1 MKAKLKQEAELKQEA
16 IDNKVF
22 SKAVKVNAV
31 ALSAVKSFLEV
42 SKVLG
47 VHRSTIISWRNN
59 ISLADYNKY
68 NQTGVT
74 PEIAL
79 KRPMQNENYFLNI
92 CLFDCDI
99 LSKRYHNYNLHD
111 LKEMESL
118 RIILS
123 SSRDRNFA
131 WFREE
136 TGNKHWVLYDT
147 EMFEVRKIKNGPRFL
162 RYKDECTLAP
172 EIPIN
177 ASSCVFM
184 FAFDKDRTRID
195 LAKLNTE
202 GIVDMQA
209 MFAFC
214 PNLKYLDTSMLKT
227 DSALNTIDMFKGCRS
242 LAKLDLR
249 NAAMFG
255 VKKTRGMFASCV
267 SLEKIVVSKRFNTS
281 KVLDSYNMFS
291 NCCSLPNYR
300 KGIMAQVLM
309 VKPVKNGSY
318 LTYVTNSITARQ
330 RKLLSD

>member
-1 MKAKLKQEAELKQEA
+1 M
-16 IDNKVF
+16 
-22 SKAVKVNAV
+22 
-31 ALSAVKSFLEV
+31 
-42 SKVLG
+42 
-47 VHRSTIISWRNN
+47 
-59 ISLADYNKY
+59 
-68 NQTGVT
+68 
-74 PEIAL
+74 
-79 KRPMQNENYFLNI
+79 
-92 CLFDCDI
+92 
-99 LSKRYHNYNLHD
+99 D
-111 LKEMESL
+111 L
-118 RIILS
+118 
-123 SSRDRNFA
+123 
-131 WFREE
+131 
-136 TGNKHWVLYDT
+136 
-147 EMFEVRKIKNGPRFL
+147 RFL
-162 RYKDECTLAP
+162 RYKNECTLAP

-177 ASSCVFM
+177 ASSCAFM
-184 FAFDKDRTRID
+184 FAFSKDRTRID

-291 NCCSLPNYR
+291 NCRSLPNYR

-309 VKPVKNGSY
+309 VKPVKNGGY

>member
-1 MKAKLKQEAELKQEA
+1 
-16 IDNKVF
+16 
-22 SKAVKVNAV
+22 
-31 ALSAVKSFLEV
+31 
-42 SKVLG
+42 
-47 VHRSTIISWRNN
+47 
-59 ISLADYNKY
+59 
-68 NQTGVT
+68 
-74 PEIAL
+74 
-79 KRPMQNENYFLNI
+79 
-92 CLFDCDI
+92 
-99 LSKRYHNYNLHD
+99 
-111 LKEMESL
+111 MESL

-177 ASSCVFM
+177 ASSCAFM
-184 FAFDKDRTRID
+184 FAFSKDKTRID

-281 KVLDSYNMFS
+281 KVLDSYKMFS
-291 NCCSLPNYR
+291 NCRSLPNYR

-309 VKPVKNGSY
+309 VKPVKNGGY

>member
-1 MKAKLKQEAELKQEA
+1 MKAKFKQEAELNQEA
-16 IDNKVF
+16 IDNKLF

-68 NQTGVT
+68 NQTSVT

-99 LSKRYHNYNLHD
+99 FSNRYHNYNLYD
-111 LKEMESL
+111 PKEMESL
-118 RIILS
+118 RITLS

-177 ASSCVFM
+177 ASSCAFM
-184 FAFDKDRTRID
+184 FAFSKDRTRID

-214 PNLKYLDTSMLKT
+214 SNLKYLDTSMLKT
-227 DSALNTIDMFKGCRS
+227 DNTLNTIDMFKGCRS
-242 LAKLDLR
+242 
-249 NAAMFG
+249 
-255 VKKTRGMFASCV
+255 
-267 SLEKIVVSKRFNTS
+267 
-281 KVLDSYNMFS
+281 
-291 NCCSLPNYR
+291 
-300 KGIMAQVLM
+300 
-309 VKPVKNGSY
+309 
-318 LTYVTNSITARQ
+318 
-330 RKLLSD
+330 

>member
-1 MKAKLKQEAELKQEA
+1 M
-16 IDNKVF
+16 
-22 SKAVKVNAV
+22 
-31 ALSAVKSFLEV
+31 
-42 SKVLG
+42 
-47 VHRSTIISWRNN
+47 
-59 ISLADYNKY
+59 
-68 NQTGVT
+68 
-74 PEIAL
+74 
-79 KRPMQNENYFLNI
+79 
-92 CLFDCDI
+92 
-99 LSKRYHNYNLHD
+99 
-111 LKEMESL
+111 
-118 RIILS
+118 
-123 SSRDRNFA
+123 
-131 WFREE
+131 
-136 TGNKHWVLYDT
+136 LYDT

-177 ASSCVFM
+177 ASSCAFM
-184 FAFDKDRTRID
+184 FAFSKDRTRID

-214 PNLKYLDTSMLKT
+214 SNLKYLDTSMLKT
-227 DSALNTIDMFKGCRS
+227 DNTLNTIDMFKGCRS

-255 VKKTRGMFASCV
+255 VKKTRDMFASCV

-291 NCCSLPNYR
+291 NCRSLPNYR

-309 VKPVKNGSY
+309 VKPVKNGGY

>member
-1 MKAKLKQEAELKQEA
+1 MYLQSLAKKGKIKMKSMNLFGGNDKSREALFGDSKLKENTNIKESTALPLTLIQDENGNL
-16 IDNKVF
+16 IF
-22 SKAVKVNAV
+22 SLEGKIYSLNVNSEDERKRVKKEVN
-31 ALSAVKSFLEV
+31 
-42 SKVLG
+42 
-47 VHRSTIISWRNN
+47 TN
-59 ISLADYNKY
+59 SLTQYD
-68 NQTGVT
+68 
-74 PEIAL
+74 
-79 KRPMQNENYFLNI
+79 
-92 CLFDCDI
+92 
-99 LSKRYHNYNLHD
+99 
-111 LKEMESL
+111 
-118 RIILS
+118 
-123 SSRDRNFA
+123 
-131 WFREE
+131 WFKEE
-136 TGNKHWVLYDT
+136 TGNKHWVLYDI

-177 ASSCVFM
+177 ASSCAFM
-184 FAFDKDRTRID
+184 FAFSKDRTRID

-291 NCCSLPNYR
+291 NCRSLPNYR

-309 VKPVKNGSY
+309 VKPVKNGGY

>member
-1 MKAKLKQEAELKQEA
+1 MKAELKQEA

-22 SKAVKVNAV
+22 SKSVKVNAV

-59 ISLADYNKY
+59 ISLVDYNKY

-92 CLFDCDI
+92 CLFDYDI
-99 LSKRYHNYNLHD
+99 FSNRYYNYNLHD
-111 LKEMESL
+111 PKEMENL

-123 SSRDRNFA
+123 SSKNRNFV
-131 WFREE
+131 WFKEE

-147 EMFEVRKIKNGPRFL
+147 DMFEVRKIKNGPRFL

-172 EIPIN
+172 EMPIN
-177 ASSCVFM
+177 ASSCAFM
-184 FAFDKDRTRID
+184 FAFNKDRTRIN

-214 PNLKYLDTSMLKT
+214 SNLKSLDTSMLKT
-227 DSALNTIDMFKGCRS
+227 DSALNTIDMFKGCRA

-281 KVLDSYNMFS
+281 KVLDSYKMFS
-291 NCCSLPNYR
+291 NCRSLPNYR

-309 VKPVKNGSY
+309 VKPVKDVGY
-318 LTYVTNSITARQ
+318 LTYVTNIITAKQ

>member
-1 MKAKLKQEAELKQEA
+1 MKSRNLFGGNDKSNEVLFGNSKPKEIIKPKETT
-16 IDNKVF
+16 NK
-22 SKAVKVNAV
+22 S
-31 ALSAVKSFLEV
+31 LSAPIQDEDGNLTFELEGKTYSLNVNSKEERERVKEEID
-42 SKVLG
+42 
-47 VHRSTIISWRNN
+47 TN
-59 ISLADYNKY
+59 SLTKY
-68 NQTGVT
+68 
-74 PEIAL
+74 
-79 KRPMQNENYFLNI
+79 
-92 CLFDCDI
+92 D
-99 LSKRYHNYNLHD
+99 
-111 LKEMESL
+111 
-118 RIILS
+118 
-123 SSRDRNFA
+123 
-131 WFREE
+131 WFKEE
-136 TGNKHWVLYDT
+136 TGEKHWVLYNT
-147 EMFEVRKIKNGPRFL
+147 EMYEINYDGHAN
-162 RYKDECTLAP
+162 RYHLNYRDRIRLAT

-177 ASSCVFM
+177 ASSCAFM
-184 FAFDKDRTRID
+184 FAFSKDRTRID

-255 VKKTRGMFASCV
+255 IKKTRGMFASCV

-291 NCCSLPNYR
+291 NCRSLPNYR

-309 VKPVKNGSY
+309 VKPVKNGGY

>member
-1 MKAKLKQEAELKQEA
+1 M
-16 IDNKVF
+16 
-22 SKAVKVNAV
+22 
-31 ALSAVKSFLEV
+31 
-42 SKVLG
+42 
-47 VHRSTIISWRNN
+47 
-59 ISLADYNKY
+59 
-68 NQTGVT
+68 
-74 PEIAL
+74 
-79 KRPMQNENYFLNI
+79 
-92 CLFDCDI
+92 
-99 LSKRYHNYNLHD
+99 
-111 LKEMESL
+111 
-118 RIILS
+118 
-123 SSRDRNFA
+123 
-131 WFREE
+131 
-136 TGNKHWVLYDT
+136 LYDT

-177 ASSCVFM
+177 ASSCAFM

-300 KGIMAQVLM
+300 KGIMTQVLM
-309 VKPVKNGSY
+309 VKPVKNGGY

>member
-1 MKAKLKQEAELKQEA
+1 MKSMNLFGGNDKSSEELFGDSKPKKKTYSE
-16 IDNKVF
+16 NFKK
-22 SKAVKVNAV
+22 KAVKLASGIGVAKAAEELGVSTNSIYSWKKNLEEKPLAKSLSPAPIQDKDGNLTFELEGKTYSLNVNSKEERERVKKEVNA
-31 ALSAVKSFLEV
+31 
-42 SKVLG
+42 
-47 VHRSTIISWRNN
+47 N
-59 ISLADYNKY
+59 SLTQYD
-68 NQTGVT
+68 
-74 PEIAL
+74 
-79 KRPMQNENYFLNI
+79 
-92 CLFDCDI
+92 
-99 LSKRYHNYNLHD
+99 
-111 LKEMESL
+111 
-118 RIILS
+118 
-123 SSRDRNFA
+123 
-131 WFREE
+131 WFKEE

-177 ASSCVFM
+177 ASSCAFM
-184 FAFDKDRTRID
+184 FAFSKDRTRID

-291 NCCSLPNYR
+291 NCRSLPNYR

-309 VKPVKNGSY
+309 VKPVKNGGY

>member
-1 MKAKLKQEAELKQEA
+1 MKSMNLFGDVKSKETTKPKKKIYTEDFK
-16 IDNKVF
+16 K
-22 SKAVKVNAV
+22 KAVNLAYKIGVTKA
-31 ALSAVKSFLEV
+31 AEE
-42 SKVLG
+42 LG
-47 VHRSTIISWRNN
+47 VSTSSIYSWQKTLGTSTLAKN
-59 ISLADYNKY
+59 SLAKKLPPAPIQDEDGNLTFELEGKTYSLNVNSKEERERVKEEIDTNSLTKY
-68 NQTGVT
+68 
-74 PEIAL
+74 
-79 KRPMQNENYFLNI
+79 
-92 CLFDCDI
+92 D
-99 LSKRYHNYNLHD
+99 
-111 LKEMESL
+111 
-118 RIILS
+118 
-123 SSRDRNFA
+123 

-177 ASSCVFM
+177 ASSCAFM
-184 FAFDKDRTRID
+184 FAFSKDRTRID

-291 NCCSLPNYR
+291 NCRSLPNYR

-309 VKPVKNGSY
+309 VKPVKNGGY

>member
-1 MKAKLKQEAELKQEA
+1 MDKMNSFKSNTDNELIKPAFINNE
-16 IDNKVF
+16 DGT
-22 SKAVKVNAV
+22 VKVNYDNLEEKV
-31 ALSAVKSFLEV
+31 RLSFFSPVLLKKKGTKLVFLYKGQRYTVDVE
-42 SKVLG
+42 SEESRENCKETLNNLG
-47 VHRSTIISWRNN
+47 FGHTFN
-59 ISLADYNKY
+59 
-68 NQTGVT
+68 
-74 PEIAL
+74 
-79 KRPMQNENYFLNI
+79 
-92 CLFDCDI
+92 
-99 LSKRYHNYNLHD
+99 
-111 LKEMESL
+111 
-118 RIILS
+118 
-123 SSRDRNFA
+123 

-177 ASSCVFM
+177 ASSCAFM
-184 FAFDKDRTRID
+184 FAFSKDRTRID

-291 NCCSLPNYR
+291 NCRSLPNYR

-309 VKPVKNGSY
+309 VKPVKNGGY

>member
-1 MKAKLKQEAELKQEA
+1 
-16 IDNKVF
+16 
-22 SKAVKVNAV
+22 
-31 ALSAVKSFLEV
+31 
-42 SKVLG
+42 
-47 VHRSTIISWRNN
+47 
-59 ISLADYNKY
+59 
-68 NQTGVT
+68 
-74 PEIAL
+74 
-79 KRPMQNENYFLNI
+79 
-92 CLFDCDI
+92 
-99 LSKRYHNYNLHD
+99 
-111 LKEMESL
+111 
-118 RIILS
+118 
-123 SSRDRNFA
+123 
-131 WFREE
+131 
-136 TGNKHWVLYDT
+136 
-147 EMFEVRKIKNGPRFL
+147 
-162 RYKDECTLAP
+162 
-172 EIPIN
+172 
-177 ASSCVFM
+177 M

-249 NAAMFG
+249 NAAMFS

-309 VKPVKNGSY
+309 VKPVKNGGY

>member
-1 MKAKLKQEAELKQEA
+1 MKSMNLFGDVKSKETTKLKKKTYSEDFK
-16 IDNKVF
+16 K
-22 SKAVKVNAV
+22 KAVNLASKVGVTKAAEELGVSTSSIYSWQKTLAKSPAPIQDENGNITFELEGKTYSLNVNSKEERERVKEEVNA
-31 ALSAVKSFLEV
+31 
-42 SKVLG
+42 
-47 VHRSTIISWRNN
+47 N
-59 ISLADYNKY
+59 SLTKY
-68 NQTGVT
+68 N
-74 PEIAL
+74 
-79 KRPMQNENYFLNI
+79 
-92 CLFDCDI
+92 
-99 LSKRYHNYNLHD
+99 
-111 LKEMESL
+111 
-118 RIILS
+118 
-123 SSRDRNFA
+123 

-177 ASSCVFM
+177 ASSCAFM
-184 FAFDKDRTRID
+184 FAFSKDRTRID
-195 LAKLNTE
+195 LAKLNTK

-227 DSALNTIDMFKGCRS
+227 DSDLNTIDMFKGCRS

-291 NCCSLPNYR
+291 NCRSLPNYR

-309 VKPVKNGSY
+309 VKPVKNGGY

>member
-1 MKAKLKQEAELKQEA
+1 MKAKLKQETELKQEAELNQEA

-68 NQTGVT
+68 NQTDVT

-99 LSKRYHNYNLHD
+99 FSNRYHNYNLHD
-111 LKEMESL
+111 PKEMESL

-136 TGNKHWVLYDT
+136 TGNKPVSYTHL
-147 EMFEVRKIKNGPRFL
+147 
-162 RYKDECTLAP
+162 
-172 EIPIN
+172 
-177 ASSCVFM
+177 
-184 FAFDKDRTRID
+184 
-195 LAKLNTE
+195 
-202 GIVDMQA
+202 
-209 MFAFC
+209 
-214 PNLKYLDTSMLKT
+214 
-227 DSALNTIDMFKGCRS
+227 
-242 LAKLDLR
+242 KLDPIFDC
-249 NAAMFG
+249 AMVF
-255 VKKTRGMFASCV
+255 CDLDEE
-267 SLEKIVVSKRFNTS
+267 SLKHFN
-281 KVLDSYNMFS
+281 
-291 NCCSLPNYR
+291 
-300 KGIMAQVLM
+300 
-309 VKPVKNGSY
+309 
-318 LTYVTNSITARQ
+318 
-330 RKLLSD
+330 

>member
-1 MKAKLKQEAELKQEA
+1 MNSFKSNTDNELIKPAFINNE
-16 IDNKVF
+16 DGT
-22 SKAVKVNAV
+22 VKVNYDNLEEKTRLSNFSPVLLKKKGTKLVFLYKGQRYAV
-31 ALSAVKSFLEV
+31 DVESEESRENCKETLNN
-42 SKVLG
+42 LG
-47 VHRSTIISWRNN
+47 FGHTFN
-59 ISLADYNKY
+59 
-68 NQTGVT
+68 
-74 PEIAL
+74 
-79 KRPMQNENYFLNI
+79 
-92 CLFDCDI
+92 
-99 LSKRYHNYNLHD
+99 
-111 LKEMESL
+111 
-118 RIILS
+118 
-123 SSRDRNFA
+123 
-131 WFREE
+131 WFKEE

-184 FAFDKDRTRID
+184 FAFSKDRTRID

-267 SLEKIVVSKRFNTS
+267 SLEKIVVRKRFNTS

-291 NCCSLPNYR
+291 NCRSLPNYR

-309 VKPVKNGSY
+309 VKPVKNGGY